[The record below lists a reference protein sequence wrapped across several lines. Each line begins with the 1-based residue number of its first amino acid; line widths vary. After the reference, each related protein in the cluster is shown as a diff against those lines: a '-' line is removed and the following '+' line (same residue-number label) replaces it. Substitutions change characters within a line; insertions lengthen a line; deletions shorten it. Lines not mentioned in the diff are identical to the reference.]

1 MTAKARVASVA
12 TTIAMWLLSL
22 TVLVPVVIV
31 FLNSLKSQGEA
42 DLMNF
47 ALPAMWRFE
56 NFVTVIERG
65 RILQSYMNSLIMS
78 LTSGATL
85 LLISSLSA
93 FVLSRDKS
101 RLHRG
106 ILAFFLVGLFAPLNM
121 APVFSTIRAL
131 GLINTRMGVV
141 MMFIAVLIPF
151 STFLFYNFV
160 DKIPRELDEAAII
173 DGCGPFRTF
182 WSVLLPLLKPVS
194 VTVLILNLVGTWND
208 FMIPLYLLYDSA
220 KWPITLTIYDFLGR
234 FSRDW
239 SLVSANIV
247 LTILP
252 VLIMYV
258 LGQSYIIKG
267 MVSGSIKG

>member
-1 MTAKARVASVA
+1 MASA
-12 TTIAMWLLSL
+12 TTTIAMWLLSL
-22 TVLVPVVIV
+22 TILVPVVIV
-31 FLNSLKSQGEA
+31 FLNSVKSQGEA

-47 ALPAMWRFE
+47 ALPASWRFE
-56 NFVTVIERG
+56 NFLIVIERG
-65 RILQSYMNSLIMS
+65 RILRSYMNSLTMS
-78 LTSGATL
+78 VASGAIL

-93 FVLSRDKS
+93 FVLSRNKS

-106 ILAFFLVGLFAPLNM
+106 ILAFFLIGLFAPLNM
-121 APVFSTIRAL
+121 APVFNTVRGL
-131 GLINTRMGVV
+131 GLINTRIGII

-151 STFLFYNFV
+151 STFLFYNFI
-160 DKIPRELDEAAII
+160 DKLPKELDEAAII
-173 DGCGPFRTF
+173 DGCGPFRAF
-182 WSVLLPLLKPVS
+182 WSVMLPLLKPVS
-194 VTVLILNLVGTWND
+194 VTVLILNFVGTWND